1 MFEIYMHSMCTSHE
15 LILQAKRRHMKKTE
29 HTGCAHGSCSHHHHH
44 HDGEQKLVRRF
55 AAEIITGLLFGAAL
69 ILFHYV
75 HPWAWWIEFTV
86 YLLMLL
92 PVGWPVVVKALQSWR
107 EGDVFNEFTLML
119 LASVGAFAIGEYPE
133 GVAVLLFYS
142 IGEKLEDVVSGDV
155 RAQIKGL
162 IGKMP
167 RYAWIET
174 DGKLLQM
181 EPAQVTPGE
190 TEVVKPGETVVLDGE
205 LLSDE
210 ADMDVSAMTGES
222 VPRTYRRG
230 EEVPS
235 GAIPVD
241 REIRLRVKRP
251 YSDSAMMRMMRM
263 IEESSANRAPSETV
277 LHRITRW
284 YTPVVMGG
292 AVLLFVIPWL
302 VGLTSGGFDFVW
314 QDWLRRSLVFLVCS
328 CPCALVVSIPLTYFA
343 SIGVAS
349 RQGIL
354 FKGHRQLDDMRRFR
368 VMLLDKTGTVTTGRF
383 RVSGIR
389 RCGAM
394 TGDEVLALAAA
405 VDSQSAHPLAK
416 AIEAEC
422 KSRGLQ
428 LAAVDNVR
436 TVNHGMEATMS
447 GRKVLVG
454 SALLMEKSGVETRG
468 VDDVAATAVYVSADG
483 QLVGV
488 ISLEDTVKPG
498 SPEAVAELHALG
510 VHRVGILSGD
520 RNAAVSKT
528 AGEVGADFFK
538 AQLLPVQKV
547 QIIADYRREGVFT
560 AFAGDG
566 VNDGPA
572 LAAAGVGIAMGT
584 YGSDIAIES
593 ADVVIAGDDLRKIP
607 LGIKISRK
615 VRSLLIENVGFA
627 FGVKIV
633 VMALGAL
640 GIATLWAAVFADTGV
655 TLITVIWTLCR
666 LRIWKLRKRETDGKQ
681 TATGRD

>member
-1 MFEIYMHSMCTSHE
+1 MFEINMHSMCTSLE
-15 LILQAKRRHMKKTE
+15 LILLAKLRQMKKNE
-29 HTGCAHGSCSHHHHH
+29 HTGCAHGHCGHHHQ
-44 HDGEQKLVRRF
+44 HDGEQKIVSRF

-75 HPWAWWIEFTV
+75 HTSAWWIEFTV

-92 PVGWPVVVKALQSWR
+92 PVGWPVAVKALQSWR
-107 EGDVFNEFTLML
+107 QSDVFNEFTLML

-174 DGKLLQM
+174 DGKLRQT
-181 EPAQVTPGE
+181 EPAQVTPGQ

-284 YTPVVMGG
+284 YTPVVMAG

-302 VGLTSGGFDFVW
+302 VSLTSSGFDFVW

-368 VMLLDKTGTVTTGRF
+368 VMLLDKTGTVTTGLF

-389 RCGAM
+389 RCAAM
-394 TGDEVLALAAA
+394 TEDEVLALAAA
-405 VDSQSAHPLAK
+405 IDSQSAHPLAK
-416 AIEAEC
+416 AVEAEC
-422 KSRGLQ
+422 HARGLEVP
-428 LAAVDNVR
+428 AVRDVR
-436 TVNHGMEATMS
+436 TVNHGMEAMMS

-454 SALLMEKSGVETRG
+454 SALMMQKSGVDSRG

-498 SPEAVAELHALG
+498 SAEAVAELHALG
-510 VHRVGILSGD
+510 VQKVGILSGD
-520 RNAAVSKT
+520 RSAAVSKK
-528 AGEVGADFFK
+528 ARAVGADFFK
-538 AQLLPVQKV
+538 AELLPEQKV
-547 QIIADYRREGVFT
+547 QVIADYRRDGVFS

-681 TATGRD
+681 TGTGRD

>member
-1 MFEIYMHSMCTSHE
+1 MFEINMHSMCTSLE
-15 LILQAKRRHMKKTE
+15 LILLAKLRQMKKNE
-29 HTGCAHGSCSHHHHH
+29 HTGCAHGHCGHHHQ
-44 HDGEQKLVRRF
+44 HDEEQKIVSRF

-75 HPWAWWIEFTV
+75 HTSAWWIEFTV

-92 PVGWPVVVKALQSWR
+92 PVGWPVAVKALQSWR
-107 EGDVFNEFTLML
+107 QSDVFNEFTLML

-174 DGKLLQM
+174 DGKLRQT
-181 EPAQVTPGE
+181 EPAQVTPGQ

-394 TGDEVLALAAA
+394 TEDEVLALAAA

-416 AIEAEC
+416 AVEAEC
-422 KSRGLQ
+422 HARGLQ
-428 LAAVDNVR
+428 VPAVRDVR
-436 TVNHGMEATMS
+436 TVNHGMEAMMS

-454 SALLMEKSGVETRG
+454 SALMMQKSGVDSRG

-498 SPEAVAELHALG
+498 SAEAVAELHALG
-510 VHRVGILSGD
+510 VQKVGILSGD
-520 RNAAVSKT
+520 RSAAVSKK
-528 AGEVGADFFK
+528 ARAVGADFFK
-538 AQLLPVQKV
+538 AQLLPEQKV

>member
-1 MFEIYMHSMCTSHE
+1 MFEINMHSMCTSLE
-15 LILQAKRRHMKKTE
+15 LILLAKLRQMKKNK
-29 HTGCAHGSCSHHHHH
+29 HTGCAHGHCGHHHQ
-44 HDGEQKLVRRF
+44 HDGEQKIVSRF

-75 HPWAWWIEFTV
+75 HTSAWWIEFTV

-92 PVGWPVVVKALQSWR
+92 PVGWPVAVKALQSWR
-107 EGDVFNEFTLML
+107 QSDVFNEFTLML

-174 DGKLLQM
+174 DGKLRQT
-181 EPAQVTPGE
+181 EPAQVTPGQ

-284 YTPVVMGG
+284 YTPVVMAG

-302 VGLTSGGFDFVW
+302 VSLTSSGFDFVW

-394 TGDEVLALAAA
+394 TEDEVLALAAA

-416 AIEAEC
+416 AVEAEC
-422 KSRGLQ
+422 HARGLEVP
-428 LAAVDNVR
+428 AVRDVR
-436 TVNHGMEATMS
+436 TVNHGMEAMMS

-454 SALLMEKSGVETRG
+454 SALMMQKSGVDSRG
-468 VDDVAATAVYVSADG
+468 VDDVAATAVYVSVDG

-498 SPEAVAELHALG
+498 SAEAVAELHALG
-510 VHRVGILSGD
+510 VQKVGILSGD
-520 RNAAVSKT
+520 RSAAVSKT
-528 AGEVGADFFK
+528 AREVGADFFK
-538 AQLLPVQKV
+538 AELLPEQKV
-547 QIIADYRREGVFT
+547 QVIADYRSEGVFT

-572 LAAAGVGIAMGT
+572 LAEAGVGIAMGT

-681 TATGRD
+681 TGTGRD

>member
-1 MFEIYMHSMCTSHE
+1 MFEINMHSMCTSLE
-15 LILQAKRRHMKKTE
+15 LILLAKLRQMKKNE
-29 HTGCAHGSCSHHHHH
+29 HTGCAHGHCGHHHQ
-44 HDGEQKLVRRF
+44 HDGEQKIVSRF

-75 HPWAWWIEFTV
+75 HTSAWWIEFTV

-92 PVGWPVVVKALQSWR
+92 PVGWPVAVKALQSWR
-107 EGDVFNEFTLML
+107 QSDVFNEFTLML

-174 DGKLLQM
+174 DGKLRQT
-181 EPAQVTPGE
+181 EPAQVTPGQ

-284 YTPVVMGG
+284 YTPVVMAG

-302 VGLTSGGFDFVW
+302 VSLTSSGFDFVW

-389 RCGAM
+389 RCAAM
-394 TGDEVLALAAA
+394 TEDEVLALAAA
-405 VDSQSAHPLAK
+405 IDSQSAHPLAK
-416 AIEAEC
+416 AVEAEC
-422 KSRGLQ
+422 HARGLEVP
-428 LAAVDNVR
+428 AVRDVR
-436 TVNHGMEATMS
+436 TVNHGMEAMMS

-454 SALLMEKSGVETRG
+454 SALMMQKSGVDSRG

-488 ISLEDTVKPG
+488 ISLEDTVKPD
-498 SPEAVAELHALG
+498 SAEAVAELHALG
-510 VHRVGILSGD
+510 VQKVGILSGD

-538 AQLLPVQKV
+538 AQLLPEQKV

>member
-1 MFEIYMHSMCTSHE
+1 MFEINMHSMCTSLE
-15 LILQAKRRHMKKTE
+15 LILLAKLRQMKKNE
-29 HTGCAHGSCSHHHHH
+29 HTGCAHGHCGHHHQ
-44 HDGEQKLVRRF
+44 HDGEQKIVSRF

-75 HPWAWWIEFTV
+75 HTSAWWIEFTV

-92 PVGWPVVVKALQSWR
+92 PVGWPVAVKALQSWR
-107 EGDVFNEFTLML
+107 QSDVLNEFTLML

-174 DGKLLQM
+174 DGKLRQM
-181 EPAQVTPGE
+181 EPAQVTPGQ

-284 YTPVVMGG
+284 YTPVVMAG

-302 VGLTSGGFDFVW
+302 VSLTSSGFDFVW

-354 FKGHRQLDDMRRFR
+354 FKGHR
-368 VMLLDKTGTVTTGRF
+368 
-383 RVSGIR
+383 
-389 RCGAM
+389 
-394 TGDEVLALAAA
+394 
-405 VDSQSAHPLAK
+405 
-416 AIEAEC
+416 
-422 KSRGLQ
+422 
-428 LAAVDNVR
+428 
-436 TVNHGMEATMS
+436 
-447 GRKVLVG
+447 
-454 SALLMEKSGVETRG
+454 
-468 VDDVAATAVYVSADG
+468 
-483 QLVGV
+483 
-488 ISLEDTVKPG
+488 
-498 SPEAVAELHALG
+498 
-510 VHRVGILSGD
+510 
-520 RNAAVSKT
+520 
-528 AGEVGADFFK
+528 
-538 AQLLPVQKV
+538 
-547 QIIADYRREGVFT
+547 
-560 AFAGDG
+560 
-566 VNDGPA
+566 
-572 LAAAGVGIAMGT
+572 
-584 YGSDIAIES
+584 
-593 ADVVIAGDDLRKIP
+593 
-607 LGIKISRK
+607 
-615 VRSLLIENVGFA
+615 
-627 FGVKIV
+627 
-633 VMALGAL
+633 
-640 GIATLWAAVFADTGV
+640 
-655 TLITVIWTLCR
+655 
-666 LRIWKLRKRETDGKQ
+666 
-681 TATGRD
+681 